1 MVRRCSA
8 LQSPGCHGSMGTNDH
23 FCRLSPRRTGG
34 TLRAV
39 RIAGRP
45 GVAAIALV
53 LAVVSPGCGPAST
66 PGPAGVHKIRH
77 VVIVLQENRSFDSY
91 FGTFPGADG
100 YPMAG
105 GQPTVC
111 IPDPVSRAC
120 VKPYADHSDVNHGG
134 PHDLANARADIDDG
148 RMDGFLGQAGAAP
161 DVMGYHTAGDIPNY
175 WRYAQNFVI
184 AHDV

>member
-34 TLRAV
+34 TLRA
-39 RIAGRP
+39 
-45 GVAAIALV
+45 
-53 LAVVSPGCGPAST
+53 
-66 PGPAGVHKIRH
+66 